1 MVQEIL
7 KRVSG
12 ETEDQCIWRIGQAKA
27 NGLLGDITWPEI
39 ADFLNKEFREDETSY
54 YDSSAYRK
62 KYKNFADAYEG
73 IFCKENF
80 ADEQAKECLK
90 QIQEATDK
98 MYKAKRQ
105 FQDQRREYNKI
116 LTADARSEHLISA
129 LTKAAE
135 NLNETK
141 MLGRY
146 GYPINVSDNEA
157 VLVCC
162 DWHYGAVTE
171 NIWNTYNT
179 QVCKDRVNTL
189 CEKAKNY
196 LSLNRVNTLHILLL
210 GDFIHGALRASV
222 RVASEEN
229 TCEQLMN
236 VSELLAEFIDEV
248 SSKVNIVKVYS
259 TYGNHARTI
268 QNKEDSIHSDNME
281 RIIPFWLRQRFKSN
295 NKIEIVDSEFYE
307 FIRCNVCGHDIIATH
322 GDLERFNKFGVDMH
336 TLFSKKYG
344 IDVEYTF
351 SGDKHHSE
359 SNDSYGIDNVLV
371 SSLCGTDNYANGKRL
386 YSKAGQTLCI
396 FNKEDGKICSYN
408 ITF

>member
-7 KRVSG
+7 KRVDD

-27 NGLLGDITWPEI
+27 NGLLGEITWPEI
-39 ADFLNKEFREDETSY
+39 AEFLNKEFREDETSY

-62 KYKNFADAYEG
+62 KYKNFSDAYEG
-73 IFCKENF
+73 IFSKEQF
-80 ADEQAKECLK
+80 ADEYAQECLK
-90 QIQEATDK
+90 QLQEARDEA
-98 MYKAKRQ
+98 YKAKRQ
-105 FQDQRREYNKI
+105 WQDQRREYNKI
-116 LTADARSEHLISA
+116 LTADARSEHLIGA

-141 MLGRY
+141 MLGGY
-146 GYPINVSDNEA
+146 GYPQNVSDNDA
-157 VLVCC
+157 VVICC
-162 DWHYGAVTE
+162 DWHYGMTTD

-179 QVCKDRVNTL
+179 QICKDRVAIL
-189 CEKAKNY
+189 RDK
-196 LSLNRVNTLHILLL
+196 VNMYVKLHHVDTLHVLLL

-236 VSELLAEFIDEV
+236 VSEMIAEFISDV
-248 SSKVNIVKVYS
+248 SKNVNCVKVYS

-268 QNKEDSIHSDNME
+268 PNKEDSIHSDNLE
-281 RIIPFWLRQRFKSN
+281 RIIPFWLRQRLNRN
-295 NKIEIVDSEFYE
+295 NKVEIIDSDFYE
-307 FIRCNVCGHDIIATH
+307 FIHLNVCGHDIVATH
-322 GDLERFNKFGVDMH
+322 GDLERFKKFGVDMH

-344 IDVEYTF
+344 INVEYTY
-351 SGDKHHSE
+351 SGDKHHFE

-371 SSLCGTDNYANGKRL
+371 ASLCGTDNYANDKRL
-386 YSKAGQTLCI
+386 YSKPGQTFCV
-396 FNKEDGKICSYN
+396 FNKEDGKVCSYN

>member
-7 KRVSG
+7 KRVAG

-27 NGLLGDITWPEI
+27 NGALGDITWPEI
-39 ADFLNKEFREDETSY
+39 ANFLNKEFREDETSY

-62 KYKNFADAYEG
+62 KYKNFSDAYEG
-73 IFCKENF
+73 IFNKERF
-80 ADEQAKECLK
+80 ADEEAQECLK
-90 QIQEATDK
+90 QLREARDEL
-98 MYKAKRQ
+98 YKAKRQ

-116 LTADARSEHLISA
+116 LTADARSEHLIGA

-141 MLGRY
+141 MLSRHEY
-146 GYPINVSDNEA
+146 IFNASDSDA
-157 VLVCC
+157 VLILT

-179 QVCKDRVNTL
+179 QVCKDRVSMLRDKVKT
-189 CEKAKNY
+189 Y
-196 LSLNRVNTLHILLL
+196 LSLHHVNTLHILLL

-229 TCEQLMN
+229 TCEQLMH
-236 VSELLAEFIDEV
+236 VSEMLAEFIDDV
-248 SSKVNIVKVYS
+248 SVKANSVKVYS

-268 QNKEDSIHSDNME
+268 QNKEDSVHSDNME
-281 RIIPFWLRQRFKSN
+281 RIIPFWLRQRLNGN
-295 NKIEIVDSEFYE
+295 NKIEIIDSEFYE
-307 FIRCNVCGHDIIATH
+307 FIHCNVCGHDIIAVH
-322 GDLERFNKFGVDMH
+322 GDLDRFNKLGVDMH
-336 TLFSKKYG
+336 TLFSKKCGYN
-344 IDVEYTF
+344 VEYTF

-396 FNKEDGKICSYN
+396 FNKEDGKVCSYN

>member
-27 NGLLGDITWPEI
+27 NGLLGDTTWPEI

-62 KYKNFADAYEG
+62 KYKNFSDAYEG
-73 IFCKENF
+73 IFNKEMF
-80 ADEQAKECLK
+80 ADEQMKENLK
-90 QIQEATDK
+90 QLQEAKDEF
-98 MYKAKRQ
+98 YKAKRQ

-116 LTADARSEHLISA
+116 LTADARSEHLIGS

-135 NLNETK
+135 SLNEKK
-141 MLGRY
+141 MLGTHNS
-146 GYPINVSDNEA
+146 PLNISDNEA
-157 VLVCC
+157 VLACS
-162 DWHYGAVTE
+162 DWHYGVVTD

-179 QVCKDRVNTL
+179 QICKDRVSILRDKVKT
-189 CEKAKNY
+189 Y
-196 LSLNRVNTLHILLL
+196 LQLHNVNTLHILLL
-210 GDFIHGALRASV
+210 GDFVSGAIHSSV

-229 TCEQLMN
+229 TCEQLMH
-236 VSELLAEFIDEV
+236 VSEILAEFIDDI
-248 SSKVNIVKVYS
+248 SSKVNCVKIYS

-281 RIIPFWLRQRFKSN
+281 RIIPFWLKQRLN
-295 NKIEIVDSEFYE
+295 NNKKIEIVDSDFYE
-307 FIRCNVCGHDIIATH
+307 FIHCNVCGHDIIATH
-322 GDLERFNKFGVDMH
+322 GDLDHFNKFGVDMH

-344 IDVEYTF
+344 YNVEYTF

-359 SNDSYGIDNVLV
+359 SNDVYGIDNVLV

-396 FNKEDGKICSYN
+396 FNKEDGKVCSYN

>member
-12 ETEDQCIWRIGQAKA
+12 ETEDQCIWRIGQAKT
-27 NGLLGDITWPEI
+27 NGALGDITWPEI

-73 IFCKENF
+73 IFSKERF
-80 ADEQAKECLK
+80 ADEQAKESLK
-90 QIQEATDK
+90 QIYEARDEL
-98 MYKAKRQ
+98 YKAKRQ

-116 LTADARSEHLISA
+116 LTADARSENLIST

-135 NLNETK
+135 NLNEAK
-141 MLGRY
+141 ILGSHNF
-146 GYPINVSDNEA
+146 PINASDHEA
-157 VLVCC
+157 VLVCS
-162 DWHYGAVTE
+162 DWHYGLVTE
-171 NIWNTYNT
+171 NIWNTYN
-179 QVCKDRVNTL
+179 VEICKDRVKTL
-189 CEKAKNY
+189 RDKVKTY
-196 LSLNRVNTLHILLL
+196 LNLHRINTLHVLLL
-210 GDFIHGALRASV
+210 GDFVSGAIHSSV

-229 TCEQLMN
+229 TCEQLMH
-236 VSELLAEFIDEV
+236 VSEMLAEFIDDI
-248 SSKVNIVKVYS
+248 SHSVNFIKVYS

-281 RIIPFWLRQRFKSN
+281 RIIPFWLKQRLKSN
-295 NKIEIVDSEFYE
+295 NKIDIIDSEFYE
-307 FIRCNVCGHDIIATH
+307 FIHCNVCGHDIIAVH
-322 GDLERFNKFGVDMH
+322 GDLERFNKLGVDMH
-336 TLFSKKYG
+336 TLFSKKCG
-344 IDVEYTF
+344 INVEYTF
-351 SGDKHHSE
+351 SGDKHHFE
-359 SNDSYGIDNVLV
+359 SNDFYGIDNVLV

-396 FNKEDGKICSYN
+396 FNEEDGKICSYN